1 MSEPLSKVKILLDS
15 ENSEGLHL
23 VILDCESRKYMSA
36 KIFSAEEHVK
46 RGNERNYKSPLKNSY
61 MLFRNDIIE
70 TWNLAK
76 QTKKFRKYPES
87 FKDISLLW
95 SNLPKNG
102 IEIYEQI
109 YIDYKELF
117 PKFEEFIQFSPR
129 KNVNEGEKFE
139 EFVNYSEALVF
150 RSEEHQRFTSD
161 NLPPTIKSVEKNE
174 VVSELGTVC
183 FFL

>member
-46 RGNERNYKSPLKNSY
+46 RGNE
-61 MLFRNDIIE
+61 
-70 TWNLAK
+70 
-76 QTKKFRKYPES
+76 Q
-87 FKDISLLW
+87 
-95 SNLPKNG
+95 
-102 IEIYEQI
+102 
-109 YIDYKELF
+109 LF

-174 VVSELGTVC
+174 VVSELGYNDCAPVQSSRLYTSEMQHN
-183 FFL
+183 LHDLNSEIEIEMYLNSLLNTENDI

>member
-36 KIFSAEEHVK
+36 KIFSAEEH
-46 RGNERNYKSPLKNSY
+46 
-61 MLFRNDIIE
+61 
-70 TWNLAK
+70 
-76 QTKKFRKYPES
+76 
-87 FKDISLLW
+87 DISLLW

-109 YIDYKELF
+109 HIDYKELF

-174 VVSELGTVC
+174 VVSELGYNDCAPVQSSRLYTSEMQHN
-183 FFL
+183 LHDLNSEIEIEMYLNSLLNTENDI